1 MKSIINLLLGGLLLF
16 FLVACQLLEK
26 NESANTVTLTDSD
39 VCVNGKPIQIL
50 SGEIHYFRVM
60 PECWRDRLLKLRA
73 CGLNTVSIYVPW
85 NLHEPQRGEFN
96 FSGRANVVEFLK
108 LCKELNLYVMFRP
121 TPYICSEW
129 EFGGLPAWLIAD
141 KNVTVRCADTEYLK
155 AIKSYY
161 DKLLPMI
168 SPFYCNNGGPIIA
181 MQLENEY
188 FHYGNDL
195 NYIKFLRDEIL
206 ESGFKG
212 VLYMADNPP
221 VKGNVILPL
230 KVERVWQT
238 ATTGKDFKKAFD
250 AMKKIQP
257 DYPVMISEL
266 WVGQGMKLG
275 IPLRVRDVPKMT
287 KELDEYLA
295 KGGHV
300 NLYMFH
306 GGKSF
311 GLMNGALR
319 RTPATLPFTPF
330 ISSYDV
336 DALLNEA
343 GDPTEKYFA
352 YREVFL
358 KYNPDAKK
366 YPVPPAS
373 EKTTYEKINF
383 TSYSP
388 LYENIDTLKTK
399 TVSSAVPP
407 SMEDMGEYYG
417 MINYKTKIPQQLLTR
432 EGVIKGV
439 ADRAWVKFNG
449 KMIGSFS
456 QKDEKEPSFEIPTSG
471 GDLEVLVENSARV
484 SYGYTM
490 DDNRKGIK
498 GLLISNRHH
507 FTWEASSLPLTSTD
521 KVTWKKIGESANKTY
536 PAFFKGAFDI
546 PTPKDT
552 YLVLDNFK
560 RGYIYINGK
569 LLGRYDADSPLRT
582 TYIPSGIL
590 KKGANTIELLEFDG
604 AENFEATFTNSP
616 IGNVKGE
623 NKILK

>member
-1 MKSIINLLLGGLLLF
+1 MKSIINLLLGGIFCFVLA
-16 FLVACQLLEK
+16 AC
-26 NESANTVTLTDSD
+26 NSAVINSKGVETTLDANGVYVD
-39 VCVNGKPIQIL
+39 GKPIQIL
-50 SGEIHYFRVM
+50 SGEIHYFRIM
-60 PECWRDRLLKLRA
+60 PESWRDRLLKLRA

-85 NLHEPQRGEFN
+85 NLHEPQRGEFD
-96 FSGRANVVEFLK
+96 FSGRADVVEFLK
-108 LCKELNLYVMFRP
+108 ICKELNLYVMFRA

-141 KNVTVRCADTEYLK
+141 KNVAIRCASPEYLK

-161 DKLLPMI
+161 DKLLPMVA
-168 SPFYCNNGGPIIA
+168 PFYCNNGGPIIA
-181 MQLENEY
+181 MQVENEY

-195 NYIKFLRDEIL
+195 NYIQFLRDEIL
-206 ESGFKG
+206 KSGFRG
-212 VLYMADNPP
+212 IIYMADNPP
-221 VKGNVILPL
+221 TAVILPL
-230 KVERVWQT
+230 KVDGVWQT
-238 ATTGKDFKKAFD
+238 ATTGRDFTKAFD
-250 AMKKIQP
+250 AMKKLQP
-257 DYPVMISEL
+257 EKPVMISEL

-275 IPLRVRDVPKMT
+275 IPLRVRDVPTMT
-287 KELDEYLA
+287 KELDEYLS

-319 RTPATLPFTPF
+319 KTPATLPFTPF

-358 KYNPDAKK
+358 KHNPAAKK
-366 YPVPPAS
+366 YSVPSAS

-388 LYENIDTLKTK
+388 LSSNVEKLKTK
-399 TVSSAVPP
+399 TVSSATPP

-417 MINYKTKIPQQLLTR
+417 MINYKTKIPQQLLPR
-432 EGVIKGV
+432 EAVIKGV

-449 KMIGSFS
+449 KMIGSFT
-456 QKDEKEPSFEIPTSG
+456 QKDKDPTFEIPTTG

-507 FTWEASSLPLTSTD
+507 FTWETSSLPLSSTNG
-521 KVTWKKIGESANKTY
+521 VEWQKIDSSKAKSY
-536 PAFFKGAFDI
+536 PAFLKGSFNV

-552 YLVLDNFK
+552 YLLLDNFK

-582 TYIPSGIL
+582 TYIPSGL
-590 KKGANTIELLEFDG
+590 LMKGVNTIELLEFDG
-604 AENFEATFTNSP
+604 ATNFEATFINAP
-616 IGNVKGE
+616 MGNVKGE
-623 NKILK
+623 IKILR